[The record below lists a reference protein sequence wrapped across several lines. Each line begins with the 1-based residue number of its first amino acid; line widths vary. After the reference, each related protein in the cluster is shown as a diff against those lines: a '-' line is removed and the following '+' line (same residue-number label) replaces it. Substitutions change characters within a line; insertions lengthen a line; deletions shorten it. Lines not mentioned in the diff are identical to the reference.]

1 MCNKLHISLDTFILV
16 ILKSITIVGS
26 ILLIIHAPANAQTN
40 IYKGALNLP
49 AGYSVQIGN
58 TVLYSDALNLPL
70 AYEQKIGSTSIY
82 SDALNL
88 PLGAR
93 VQAGPEPYL
102 PPTKTNFYTI
112 YDER

>member
-1 MCNKLHISLDTFILV
+1 MFNKLHIFLV
-16 ILKSITIVGS
+16 
-26 ILLIIHAPANAQTN
+26 LLIFHATVGAQTN
-40 IYKGALNLP
+40 IYKGSLNLP

-58 TVLYSDALNLPL
+58 TV
-70 AYEQKIGSTSIY
+70 IY

-88 PLGAR
+88 PLGYEQKIGNTSLYYDALNLPLGAKT
-93 VQAGPEPYL
+93 QAGPEPYL

>member
-1 MCNKLHISLDTFILV
+1 MCNKSYIFLF
-16 ILKSITIVGS
+16 
-26 ILLIIHAPANAQTN
+26 LLAFHVTAGAQTN

-102 PPTKTNFYTI
+102 PPIGSKFYTI